1 MQLRLPPSSDSAH
14 AARIAVSDVLL
25 RWGRGDLIDSV
36 ALVTTELVANAIM
49 HARTE
54 LSLSIE
60 PADAGVKVAVTDGSQ
75 ALPRW
80 TPSSPTATSGRGL
93 LLVERLSRSW
103 GVEPLPG
110 GGKVVWA
117 QVDDLAVQPDAS
129 SLDDLLELWSDEP
142 CPAHPVVETGIA
154 VELDIDVQD
163 MLDSRR
169 HTDDLV
175 RELQLMLLDRA
186 SSVPTSEVT
195 NSVVGLAQ
203 RLDHAH
209 EEFNDARR
217 QIYRQTLSAAKHR
230 CGRTTLHLQLHRS
243 DAAAARRW
251 LEALDDADL
260 LASGGRLLMPPFPP
274 EMTAFRRT
282 YIAAIT
288 RQIDAAP

>member
-25 RWGRGDLIDSV
+25 RWGRRDLIDSV
-36 ALVTTELVANAIM
+36 ALVATELVANAIM

-93 LLVERLSRSW
+93 MLVERLSRNW
-103 GVEPLPG
+103 GVEPVPG

-142 CPAHPVVETGIA
+142 CPARPVVGTGIA

-186 SSVPTSEVT
+186 SRVPTSEVT
-195 NSVVGLAQ
+195 NSVVRLAQ

-209 EEFNDARR
+209 EEFREARR
-217 QIYRQTLSAAKHR
+217 QIYHQTLTAAKHR
-230 CGRTTLHLQLHRS
+230 RSRTTLHLQLHRS

-251 LEALDDADL
+251 LEALDDADA
-260 LASGGRLLMPPFPP
+260 LASGGRLLMPPFPAG
-274 EMTAFRRT
+274 MTAFRRK